1 MNIKLKLTLRFTII
15 TVSLLLAIFV
25 VIYEYYA
32 LFRKNS
38 FQSRLEEK
46 AIYLA
51 KIVLESGDIN
61 SEIVEKINKYSINNS
76 PNQRISIYNEKQFLV
91 HAVGEKIE
99 IKKTNVPTE
108 LYQTI
113 DDEIQDTQYIYTKIK
128 SENDI
133 YIVASAGFDSVG
145 FSKLAALRKIIILLF
160 TVSVIIVLISGW
172 IFASLALK
180 PIKKIIVDVDN
191 ITANNLHSRLS
202 INNNTKDEINAL
214 TRTFNNMLDR
224 LESSFQV
231 QKSFVSNASHEFRTP
246 LTAMKG
252 QIQVA
257 MFKARTQADYEKILQ
272 SLNDDI
278 NNIISL
284 LNALHELARA
294 NNNLPYQTFQTV
306 PIIETIID
314 ARNELLRNKPEFQIT
329 FNLKDIPESI
339 ETITCK
345 GDAPLL
351 KSCIT
356 NLLDNGCKFSLDN
369 ACQIAVEFTKQ
380 FIIIEVKDNGYGIN
394 EKDVPYLF
402 EPFFRSNDTRN
413 VPGHGIGL
421 SLVKKIIEQHK
432 GRISFHTEVGKGS
445 VFTISLPN
453 SSYFEMAINEA

>member
-15 TVSLLLAIFV
+15 TISLLLTIFV

-51 KIVLESGDIN
+51 KIILESEGID

-76 PNQRISIYNEKQFLV
+76 PNQQISIYNQQFKLV
-91 HAVGEKIE
+91 HVVGESIPISSANIPTQLNYTIE
-99 IKKTNVPTE
+99 S
-108 LYQTI
+108 
-113 DDEIQDTQYIYTKIK
+113 EIQDTQFVYAKIK
-128 SENDI
+128 SKNDVFI
-133 YIVASAGFDSVG
+133 IASSGYDSVG
-145 FSKLAALRKIIILLF
+145 FSKLVALRKIIILLF
-160 TVSVIIVLISGW
+160 TISVIIVLISGW

-191 ITANNLHSRLS
+191 ITANNLHSRLT
-202 INNNTKDEINAL
+202 INQTKDEINAL
-214 TRTFNNMLDR
+214 TKTFNNMLDR

-257 MFKARTQADYEKILQ
+257 MFKARTQSDYEKILQ

-284 LNALHELARA
+284 LNALHELAKA

-329 FNLKDIPESI
+329 LNLKEIPESLD
-339 ETITCK
+339 TITCK

-356 NLLDNGCKFSLDN
+356 NLLDNGCKFSRDN
-369 ACQIAVEFTKQ
+369 ACQIAVEFSKQ
-380 FIIIEVKDNGYGIN
+380 FIIIEVKDNGFGIN
-394 EKDVPYLF
+394 EKDIPYLF
-402 EPFFRSNDTRN
+402 EPFYRSNDTRN
-413 VPGHGIGL
+413 IPGHGIGL

-432 GRISFHTEVGKGS
+432 GRISFHTELAKGS

-453 SSYFEMAINEA
+453 SGYFEMAINEA